1 MPNSSPIVVP
11 DKLTDALLVM
21 DMQNDFLLPTGSLS
35 IHEGEHIVEEINRVA
50 VERAFA
56 MQILTQDWHPP
67 MHRSFAPYGGP
78 WPVHCVQGTEGAAFH
93 VQLDTRPYE
102 LVLRKGTREA
112 YDSYSAFEDMG
123 HRSTGLADLLRGKSI
138 RRVWIAGVAGDYCVK
153 STAEDA
159 LKAGF
164 DVFVLENLT
173 KAVNP
178 EAFTSTHRM
187 SLESLGVVMV
197 NSKNVFAFLPHKK
210 ASTSEL

>member
-1 MPNSSPIVVP
+1 MP

-35 IHEGEHIVEEINRVA
+35 IHEGEHIVEAINRVA
-50 VERAFA
+50 VERTFA
-56 MQILTQDWHPP
+56 IQILTQDWHPP
-67 MHRSFAPYGGP
+67 THRSFAPFGGP

-93 VQLDTRPYE
+93 AQLDTRPYE

-123 HRSTGLADLLRGKSI
+123 HRTTGLADLLRSKSI

-164 DVFVLENLT
+164 EVFVLENLT
-173 KAVNP
+173 KAVNQ
-178 EAFTSTHRM
+178 EEFASTHRKT
-187 SLESLGVVMV
+187 LESLGVAMV
-197 NSKNVFAFLPHKK
+197 NSRNVFSVVKGK
-210 ASTSEL
+210 NRMEE